1 MFRIF
6 PWSSPAIPSAAWAK
20 SHDFL
25 PVLRFGRSHGPIDG
39 ALARF
44 HLLWWQL
51 LPTDRWAHSDV
62 FCWQK
67 VSTES
72 SINGCMM
79 HIYCIVI
86 AYWFYIYC
94 ILFIVYIYCIF
105 ILYLLY
111 IYFIF
116 ILYSFH
122 IYSVFISMFIVYL
135 VYIYC
140 ILYILPEYLCQLLC
154 LLVYN
159 LI

>member
-25 PVLRFGRSHGPIDG
+25 PVLRFGGSHGPIDG

-51 LPTDRWAHSDV
+51 LPTDRWAPSDV
-62 FCWQK
+62 FCWEK

-79 HIYCIVI
+79 HSYCIVI
-86 AYWFYIYC
+86 ADC
-94 ILFIVYIYCIF
+94 ILILYLLYIFIVYLFYIYCIF
-105 ILYLLY
+105 ILYLSY
-111 IYFIF
+111 IHSIF
-116 ILYSFH
+116 ILYLFYVYCEFSLYLL
-122 IYSVFISMFIVYL
+122 YSVYFARILMPVVMFVGL
-135 VYIYC
+135 
-140 ILYILPEYLCQLLC
+140 
-154 LLVYN
+154 
-159 LI
+159 

>member
-25 PVLRFGRSHGPIDG
+25 PVLRFGGSHGPIDG

-51 LPTDRWAHSDV
+51 LPTDRWAPSDV
-62 FCWQK
+62 FCWEK

-86 AYWFYIYC
+86 AYWLHIDS
-94 ILFIVYIYCIF
+94 IFIVYCLSYIC

-111 IYFIF
+111 IYVIF

-122 IYSVFISMFIVYL
+122 IYSVFI
-135 VYIYC
+135 
-140 ILYILPEYLCQLLC
+140 LC
-154 LLVYN
+154 LLW
-159 LI
+159 I